1 VSFNSFDPLGDEER
15 EWLRTRPPRSTVRR
29 MWFAVLVLVVI
40 LIGLWWLIF
49 RGLFQGDRLTKVPP
63 PPTTIAAQPPKTTQ
77 PSASRFSTAERRV
90 ISDAQ
95 RALGAWG
102 EFAVSGD
109 LGKLGDTFWKDG
121 LQYQKLVQEAPAL
134 RSKHAG
140 PPPYTFTLTPSRV
153 IKAPQGQ
160 ELVRG
165 TVKVSRAGERT
176 QTFEWDVY
184 LRPVP
189 GSNPER
195 WRLWTV
201 ANTPK

>member
-1 VSFNSFDPLGDEER
+1 
-15 EWLRTRPPRSTVRR
+15 

-63 PPTTIAAQPPKTTQ
+63 PHTTISAQPPKTTQ
-77 PSASRFSTAERRV
+77 PAATHFSQAEQRM
-90 ISDAQ
+90 IADA
-95 RALGAWG
+95 RSALGAWG

-109 LGKLGDTFWKDG
+109 IGQLGDTFWKDG
-121 LQYQKLVQEAPAL
+121 RQYQKLAEEAPAL
-134 RSKHAG
+134 KSKHTG
-140 PPPYTFTLTPSRV
+140 PPPYKFTLTPSRV
-153 IKAPQGQ
+153 VDAAAGQ
-160 ELVRG
+160 KIVRG
-165 TVKVSRAGERT
+165 TVKVSRPGERT
-176 QTFEWDVY
+176 QSFQWDVY

-201 ANTPK
+201 ANTPAK